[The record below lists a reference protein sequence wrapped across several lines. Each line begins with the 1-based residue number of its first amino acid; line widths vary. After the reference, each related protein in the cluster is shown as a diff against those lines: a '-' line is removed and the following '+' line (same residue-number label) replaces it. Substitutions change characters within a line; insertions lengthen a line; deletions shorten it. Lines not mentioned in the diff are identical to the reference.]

1 MKQRV
6 LSGVLI
12 CAVLAVF
19 IGFSGFPVVL
29 KAVTAAISACALYEV
44 LVVTKYVESKTL
56 MVISLLFAIAIPFFP
71 DFQRAGFTGGIFIF
85 AVILFTSLI
94 CLYKTFSF
102 EHLCVVFVMSII
114 IPFFFSCI
122 IYTRQI
128 SDTLGLYYMLMIF
141 LCAWAT
147 DTGGYIFGRLFG
159 RHRMTPVIS
168 PKKTIEGAVV
178 SHCSLCGAPIHRS
191 QRQLCLP
198 VCICLVRQ
206 FRRYF
211 RRSDGFRYQ
220 TQFWGQRLRQPHSR
234 PRRDHGPVRQCVVR
248 GADPLFVLSYYGS
261 NSAKIWFF
269 FYDFLALILS
279 AAGILLICMN
289 MTVSRSQTGFS
300 SF

>member
-168 PKKTIEGAVV
+168 PKKTIEGAVGGYV
-178 SHCSLCGAPIHRS
+178 ASAAALAIVAYAAHQFTGARVNFVSLCVFALFGSSAAILGDLTASVIKRS
-191 QRQLCLP
+191 FGTKDYGNLIP
-198 VCICLVRQ
+198 
-206 FRRYF
+206 
-211 RRSDGFRYQ
+211 G
-220 TQFWGQRLRQPHSR
+220 
-234 PRRDHGPVRQCVVR
+234 HGGIMDRFDSV
-248 GADPLFVLSYYGS
+248 LFVAPTLYLYYH
-261 NSAKIWFF
+261 ITVQ
-269 FYDFLALILS
+269 ILQ
-279 AAGILLICMN
+279 
-289 MTVSRSQTGFS
+289 RFGFS
-300 SF
+300 FTIFSL

>member
-1 MKQRV
+1 
-6 LSGVLI
+6 
-12 CAVLAVF
+12 
-19 IGFSGFPVVL
+19 
-29 KAVTAAISACALYEV
+29 
-44 LVVTKYVESKTL
+44 

-168 PKKTIEGAVV
+168 PKKTIAGALAHALLQLLPGGVGLGLGAAALAIV
-178 SHCSLCGAPIHRS
+178 AYAAHQFTGASVNFVCLCVFALFGSSAAILGDLTASVIKRSFGAKDYGNLIP
-191 QRQLCLP
+191 
-198 VCICLVRQ
+198 
-206 FRRYF
+206 
-211 RRSDGFRYQ
+211 G
-220 TQFWGQRLRQPHSR
+220 
-234 PRRDHGPVRQCVVR
+234 HGGIMDRFDSV
-248 GADPLFVLSYYGS
+248 LFVAPTLYLYYH
-261 NSAKIWFF
+261 ITVQ
-269 FYDFLALILS
+269 ILQ
-279 AAGILLICMN
+279 
-289 MTVSRSQTGFS
+289 RFGFS
-300 SF
+300 FTIFSL

>member
-168 PKKTIEGAVV
+168 PKKTIEGAVGGYV
-178 SHCSLCGAPIHRS
+178 ASAAALAIVAYAAHQFTGANVNFVSLCVFALFGSSAAILGDLTASVIKRSFGAKDYGNLIP
-191 QRQLCLP
+191 
-198 VCICLVRQ
+198 
-206 FRRYF
+206 
-211 RRSDGFRYQ
+211 G
-220 TQFWGQRLRQPHSR
+220 
-234 PRRDHGPVRQCVVR
+234 HGGIMDRFDSV
-248 GADPLFVLSYYGS
+248 LFVAPTLYLYYH
-261 NSAKIWFF
+261 ITVQ
-269 FYDFLALILS
+269 ILQ
-279 AAGILLICMN
+279 
-289 MTVSRSQTGFS
+289 RFGFS
-300 SF
+300 FTIFSL

>member
-56 MVISLLFAIAIPFFP
+56 MVISLLFAIAIPLFP

-168 PKKTIEGAVV
+168 PKKTIEGAVGGYV
-178 SHCSLCGAPIHRS
+178 ASAAALAIVAYAAHQFTGARVNFVSLCVFALFGSSAAILGDLTASVIKRSFGAKDYGNLSP
-191 QRQLCLP
+191 
-198 VCICLVRQ
+198 
-206 FRRYF
+206 
-211 RRSDGFRYQ
+211 G
-220 TQFWGQRLRQPHSR
+220 
-234 PRRDHGPVRQCVVR
+234 HGGIMDRFDSV
-248 GADPLFVLSYYGS
+248 LFVAPTLYLYYH
-261 NSAKIWFF
+261 ITVQ
-269 FYDFLALILS
+269 ILQ
-279 AAGILLICMN
+279 
-289 MTVSRSQTGFS
+289 RFGFS
-300 SF
+300 FTIFSL